1 MSNASCLPV
10 ALAVLALLVTQSS
23 RADVVETDH
32 LRSQL
37 VAESASA
44 VPGAPLRI
52 GLLLEHDPEWHSYWR
67 NPGDSGLATRLT
79 LTLPEGVRAGEI
91 AWPAPA
97 RFEVDDLVNF
107 GYGDRVLLPLTLEIP
122 ADFRAATLEISA
134 RASWLVCKTEC
145 IPGRGEYR
153 LSLPVARESSAD
165 VRWADA
171 FAAADA
177 RLPRTFE
184 GEAQFSVDDARVQ
197 VELRGP
203 GLPPDIAAWTV
214 FPVVPQMVANAAW
227 PTWSRI
233 EGGLRLTL
241 PRSESFAGA
250 PARFPLVLAKDGAAI
265 AVDALPTP
273 PDR

>member
-1 MSNASCLPV
+1 MSTVTCRRA
-10 ALAVLALLVTQSS
+10 ALAVLALLVTQASH
-23 RADVVETDH
+23 ADVVETDH
-32 LRSQL
+32 LRSRL

-44 VPGAPLRI
+44 VAGAPLRI
-52 GLLLEHDPEWHSYWR
+52 GLLLEHDPDWHSYWR

-91 AWPAPA
+91 AWPAPS

-107 GYGDRVLLPLTLEIP
+107 GYADRVLLPLTLEVP
-122 ADFRAATLEISA
+122 SDFRGTTLDITA

-153 LSLPVARESSAD
+153 LSLPLAREGAPD
-165 VRWADA
+165 ARWHEA
-171 FAAADA
+171 FAVADA
-177 RLPRTFE
+177 RQPRPFD
-184 GEAQFSVDDARVQ
+184 GAAQFRVDDARVQ

-214 FPVVPQMVANAAW
+214 FPVAPQMVANAAW

-233 EGGLRLTL
+233 DGGLRLTL

>member
-1 MSNASCLPV
+1 MPAPACPRAAFA
-10 ALAVLALLVTQSS
+10 ALSLLVTQSS
-23 RADVVETDH
+23 LAAVVETDH

-37 VAESASA
+37 VAETVSA

-52 GLLLEHDPEWHSYWR
+52 GLLLDHDAHWHSYWR
-67 NPGDSGLATRLT
+67 NPGDSGLATKLT

-107 GYGDRVLLPLTLEIP
+107 GYGDRMLLPLTLEVP
-122 ADFRAATLEISA
+122 ADFRGATLDITA

-153 LSLPVARESSAD
+153 LSLPVARDAAPD
-165 VRWADA
+165 ARWRDA

-177 RLPRTFE
+177 RLPRPFE

-214 FPVVPQMVANAAW
+214 FPVAPQVVANAAW
-227 PTWSRI
+227 PTWARI

-265 AVDALPTP
+265 AVDALPTS